1 MKFEYMMETEKILP
15 YYQFPKFLL
24 ELPLS
29 QNAKILYMLLYDRAR
44 ISQKNHWL
52 NEDGYGYFIFL
63 IIEISLKWEKCP
75 PFSLLQNQ
83 VRLKILKSRQAQK

>member
-29 QNAKILYMLLYDRAR
+29 QNAKILYMLLYDRAIGSMKTDMY
-44 ISQKNHWL
+44 ISCFRLQK
-52 NEDGYGYFIFL
+52 FL
-63 IIEISLKWEKCP
+63 
-75 PFSLLQNQ
+75 
-83 VRLKILKSRQAQK
+83 

>member
-29 QNAKILYMLLYDRAR
+29 QNAKLLYMLLYDKPEFH
-44 ISQKNHWL
+44 KNHWL
-52 NEDGYGYFIFL
+52 NEDGYVYFVFPIT
-63 IIEISLKWEKCP
+63 EISLKWENVY
-75 PFSLLQNQ
+75 SL
-83 VRLKILKSRQAQK
+83 

>member
-52 NEDGYGYFIFL
+52 NEDGYVYFVCPIT
-63 IIEISLKWEKCP
+63 EISLKWGKCCT
-75 PFSLLQNQ
+75 S
-83 VRLKILKSRQAQK
+83 VKAAMKE